1 MVLLASNTTNP
12 GVTCFCFSLLWVFFT
27 VAIMAHTTHS
37 AHFFL
42 MRQHGGAKRQ
52 QTRSIARRWMSFY
65 SRENIQL
72 PNVACET
79 YRDAIAFIDRLL
91 ILFFFFFCS
100 HCASDTGLVCTVC
113 FCERVLLCVRARS
126 ITRLAKQ

>member
-91 ILFFFFFCS
+91 ILFFLFLFS
-100 HCASDTGLVCTVC
+100 ASIVRVILGWYVQCVSVSVC
-113 FCERVLLCVRARS
+113 FCACVLVR
-126 ITRLAKQ
+126 